1 MLIMYLNLQLILNQ
15 VQIEIPPDLLQVE
28 ENDMVRLI
36 ISSPAAACA
45 QNCLAVPL
53 CILLVHV
60 LKIEIP
66 LALIIFICM

>member
-1 MLIMYLNLQLILNQ
+1 MYLNLQLILNK

-28 ENDMVRLI
+28 ENDMVRLT

-45 QNCLAVPL
+45 QNYLAVPI

>member
-1 MLIMYLNLQLILNQ
+1 MVPFIVLVVERDQTCA
-15 VQIEIPPDLLQVE
+15 VE
-28 ENDMVRLI
+28 ENDMVRLT

-45 QNCLAVPL
+45 QNCLAVPI